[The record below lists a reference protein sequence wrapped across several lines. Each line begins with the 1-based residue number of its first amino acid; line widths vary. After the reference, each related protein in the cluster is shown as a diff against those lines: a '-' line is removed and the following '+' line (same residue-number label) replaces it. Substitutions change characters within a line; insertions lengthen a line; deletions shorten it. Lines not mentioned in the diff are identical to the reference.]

1 MMERWEL
8 IPLKSIGKIEF
19 GMDRDEVHRLLGD
32 NYTEFKKS
40 KFSKNTTDDY
50 GKFHVFYTR
59 NNKVDAVEFFE
70 GIEIVLDGKVIF
82 PIVSD
87 KIESSILGIVREG
100 DSFTHA
106 KKAIGLEVEAGKA
119 ESILVG
125 SEGYFE

>member
-1 MMERWEL
+1 MERWEL
-8 IPLKSIGKIEF
+8 IPLKSIGKVKF
-19 GMDRDEVHRLLGD
+19 GMGRDEARRLLGD

-50 GKFHVFYTR
+50 TKFHVFYTSD
-59 NNKVDAVEFFE
+59 NKVDAVEFFE
-70 GIEIVLDGKVIF
+70 GIEIMLDGKVIF
-82 PIVSD
+82 PISSD
-87 KIESSILGIVREG
+87 EIESSIPGIVREG

-106 KKAIGLEVEAGKA
+106 KKSIGLEVESGKA